1 MRIVFGHIGS
11 DAGYWYIGA
20 DGKIHKVPGW
30 APDMMAEVSRA
41 AVVLGEAAQLK
52 TARLGD
58 ATIKS
63 MSDFITGEFN
73 KNFKDG
79 GVLVLTR

>member
-20 DGKIHKVPGW
+20 DGKIHRFPGW
-30 APDMMAEVSRA
+30 APDAMSELSRA
-41 AVVLGEAAQLK
+41 AVILGESAQLK
-52 TARLGD
+52 TSRLGD
-58 ATIKS
+58 ATVKA
-63 MSDFITGEFN
+63 MSDFITSEFN
-73 KNFKDG
+73 THLKDG